1 MRAVYKQRLPQEMD
15 DGVASA
21 LQRGLLKRSKLHRK
35 PHLFPSCHAL
45 QLALRQG
52 AIKVLQCLA
61 VRHFARVVPSSPAT
75 SMHVP

>member
-1 MRAVYKQRLPQEMD
+1 MRAAYKQRLPQEL
-15 DGVASA
+15 DGGLASM
-21 LQRGLLKRSKLHRK
+21 LKRCLLKRSKLHRK
-35 PHLFPSCHAL
+35 PHLFPSYHAL

-61 VRHFARVVPSSPAT
+61 ERQFARVVSSSPAT